1 MNKAKVNSTELRVS
15 WKREYRGAE
24 FIALIYAINHGYGEA
39 KELIDILP
47 QFSKHRLEIAL
58 TSLLSVGL
66 VKKNGGAMVVS
77 SDAMIID
84 RLTQMEPM
92 ILPVDHGEVNIRKI
106 ISIYE
111 GLGIKEPNVAL
122 SVLRHTAKDFMGNV
136 GR

>member
-1 MNKAKVNSTELRVS
+1 MNKAKVNSTELSIR
-15 WKREYRGAE
+15 WKREYDGAE
-24 FIALIYAINHGYGEA
+24 FIALIYAISHGYCEA

-66 VKKNGGAMVVS
+66 VKKNGEAMIVS
-77 SDAMIID
+77 SDALIID
-84 RLTQMEPM
+84 RLTLMEPM
-92 ILPVDHGEVNIRKI
+92 NLPIDSGEVNIPKI

-111 GLGIKEPNVAL
+111 GLGIKEPSVAL
-122 SVLRHTAKDFMGNV
+122 SVLYHTVSEDMEKV